1 MTRRKD
7 AAMTSVPTPLPRRRR
22 ASIGAVVCALLILAG
37 VLFAAPPAS
46 AASQGSG
53 FGTWAPLSAHG
64 WHGSMLIDGVHTY
77 CIVPGLPAPTGPSTD
92 HGIRGDAAG
101 LSPQQLAGIN
111 HLVTT
116 YGQTN
121 DPVQAA
127 SVGWAVK
134 AIADWNT
141 TLHSWG
147 YPGDSLA
154 GAVDWIFSRLAP
166 EHSAAI
172 QQKAEAY
179 YAEGMAVTVPGADAA
194 LTLTTDDTDPR
205 RGTVTLE
212 GGVGTTAALTLRNAV
227 FVQSGTSELSGVTPG
242 SSHEIVATAP
252 DDTGAPFTVHA
263 AATLSAAIAPAVRY
277 YTTEGEQHTAGPGG
291 GVEFSV
297 EAADATPRP
306 VVFSPGI
313 STQVAAPE
321 AAEGPFVDD
330 VTIAPVEGVWPRAA
344 NGAFLSLR
352 ATAVVYR
359 TDAAPTGPA
368 IPADAAPVGELELVT
383 DPAQGGGTY
392 RVTSDW
398 PLPGPG
404 YYTAVWEISAA
415 AQEPEVARS
424 LERDY
429 RWAEDFA
436 APTQI
441 VHVPTPA
448 PAPTP
453 IPQETPRSLAATGLW
468 DDAGPRIGAGG
479 IAALL
484 GGLALLAHVAQ
495 RRRLHAG

>member
-1 MTRRKD
+1 MSAVPVRPLARSRRPLW
-7 AAMTSVPTPLPRRRR
+7 AATVFLVLVA
-22 ASIGAVVCALLILAG
+22 ASILGM
-37 VLFAAPPAS
+37 APPAS

-53 FGTWAPLSAHG
+53 FGTWAPLSAYG
-64 WHGSMLIDGVHTY
+64 WHGSMIVDGVHTY
-77 CIVPGLPAPTGPSTD
+77 CILPGLPAPTGPSVD
-92 HGIRGDAAG
+92 HGVRGDAAG

-116 YGQTN
+116 YGQTD

-134 AIADWNT
+134 AIADRDT

-147 YPGDSLA
+147 YGGDSLA

-179 YAEGMAVTVPGADAA
+179 YAEGMATVVPGSDAA
-194 LTLTTDDTDPR
+194 LSLTTDDADPR
-205 RGTVTLE
+205 RGTVRLT
-212 GGVGTTAALTLRNAV
+212 GGAGTTTVLRLENAV
-227 FVQSGTSELSGVTPG
+227 FTETGTAELTGVAPDTA
-242 SSHEIVATAP
+242 HEILAAAP
-252 DDTGAPFTVHA
+252 DDTGAPFTVR
-263 AATLSAAIAPAVRY
+263 ATGTVTARIVPAVRY
-277 YTTEGEQHTAGPGG
+277 FTTEGQQHTAGPGG
-291 GVEFSV
+291 PVSYEI
-297 EAADATPRP
+297 EASDQTPRP

-313 STQVAAPE
+313 TTQVTAPE
-321 AAEGPFVDD
+321 ATGGPFLDD
-330 VTIAPVEGVWPRAA
+330 VTLAAVEGVWPRAA
-344 NGAFLSLR
+344 DGTFIPLR

-359 TDAAPTGPA
+359 TEQAPVGPE
-368 IPADAAPVGELELVT
+368 IPADAAPVGELSLTT

-398 PLPGPG
+398 ELPGPG

-415 AQEPEVARS
+415 AQEPEVARH

-429 RWAEDFA
+429 RWAEEFA

-441 VHVPTPA
+441 VHVPTP
-448 PAPTP
+448 PAPPTP
-453 IPQETPRSLAATGLW
+453 EEDTPRALAATGLW
-468 DDAGPRIGAGG
+468 EDAGARIGAGG

-484 GGLALLAHVAQ
+484 AGGALLAHLAQ
-495 RRRLHAG
+495 RRRLATQ